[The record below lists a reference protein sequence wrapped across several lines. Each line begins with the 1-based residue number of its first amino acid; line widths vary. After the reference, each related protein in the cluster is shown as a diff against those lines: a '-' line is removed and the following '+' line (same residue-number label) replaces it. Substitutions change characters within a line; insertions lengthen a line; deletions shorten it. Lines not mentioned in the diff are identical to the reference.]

1 MEAIYSSYEF
11 TNSKFE
17 QAADRFIDMYRDSTR
32 TRLGHWVGME
42 VHDVTAPFDIMK
54 PGMVFTIEP
63 ALRIREDKVYIRCED
78 TLLIT
83 ETGYENLSE
92 FVPIE
97 IEDIEKVMAE
107 VGFAEKLSK

>member
-1 MEAIYSSYEF
+1 
-11 TNSKFE
+11 
-17 QAADRFIDMYRDSTR
+17 
-32 TRLGHWVGME
+32 
-42 VHDVTAPFDIMK
+42 
-54 PGMVFTIEP
+54 VFTIEP

-97 IEDIEKVMAE
+97 IEDIEKLMTE
-107 VGFAEKLSK
+107 VGFAEKMGK